1 MNGYMNQT
9 RGEGAMKRIL
19 IVFTTALALTLAVS
33 AARAAEEKKPDATLE
48 LKEGSVAAGIGFSW
62 GSGTLSYKGKTYPV
76 SVDGLSVGS
85 VGISEATASG
95 KVYGLK
101 DIKDFDGNYTAV
113 SAGLTAAGGGG
124 AAVMKNQN
132 GVTIELVST
141 TQGVKVTLAASGVK
155 LKIKQ

>member
-1 MNGYMNQT
+1 
-9 RGEGAMKRIL
+9 MKRIVIGL
-19 IVFTTALALTLAVS
+19 STALTLALAIPV
-33 AARAAEEKKPDATLE
+33 ACAAEEKQPDATIA

-62 GSGTLSYKGKTYPV
+62 GSGTLTYKGKTYPV

-85 VGISEATASG
+85 VGITEASASG

-101 DIKDFDGNYTAV
+101 DIKDFDGNYTAAT
-113 SAGLTAAGGGG
+113 AGLTAAGGGSVT
-124 AAVMKNQN
+124 AMKNQN

-141 TQGVKVTLAASGVK
+141 TQGVKITLAASGVK